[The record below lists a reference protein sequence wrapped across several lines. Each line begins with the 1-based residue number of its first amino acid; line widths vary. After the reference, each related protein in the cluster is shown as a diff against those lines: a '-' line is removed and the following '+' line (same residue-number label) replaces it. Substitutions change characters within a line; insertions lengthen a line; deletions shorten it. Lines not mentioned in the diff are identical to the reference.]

1 MSHATPV
8 RTYAV
13 TLATQRAVV
22 YCRVSTDDQQDN
34 GTSLDSQ
41 LDACLKRARERGYVV
56 DPHHVFSGWESAGG
70 WRDRKLLQHA
80 LDVIREEAADVFIC
94 YAVDRL
100 SRRQAHTAII
110 SEIIQIEHGAKLEF
124 ITEEFE
130 DSIVGEFI
138 RNAKAFAAEI
148 ELEKI
153 RERTVRGKQTR
164 LKSGK
169 LHNHGSDL
177 YGYRRDKERGV
188 REIYEPEADL
198 VRDVFQAVL
207 AGVPVRSLV
216 RRLNASGTPSPSVG
230 KLTFADGRTPRW
242 GTGVIYRMLAE
253 PAYKGETNAWRWRS
267 GGRNKSPQLRS
278 PDEWIGMPAG
288 TTPSIVSPDE
298 WEAVQDR
305 LRTQRG
311 ARTRNEVRQ
320 YLLRGMVVCG
330 TCGRPMRSCPERNT
344 RVYRC
349 SSRERGPACGGRR
362 VPAEPVE
369 AWVWEEVRRLLNE
382 PDLIARETSRLLDS
396 ETVERLRSERK
407 SIERRIKTIEGQQ
420 QSLMRELRERQGTK
434 RLFELARAEIDAS
447 EAERQQHL
455 SSLAGIVDQIEG
467 VSAMA
472 GQLGQMKEFCA
483 QVSERIEHFGF
494 DEKRKTLE
502 ALGIVVTGDG
512 RSWSLKG
519 GIPLDGQAGISST
532 TSWRNV
538 RRHGP
543 PRRHRSPHRRLN
555 GPSFP
560 RTAPAPQSGPSPHGP
575 DRRYPGSSR

>member
-1 MSHATPV
+1 MALTTHS
-8 RTYAV
+8 RTNAMAPL
-13 TLATQRAVV
+13 TRRAAV

-41 LDACLKRARERGYVV
+41 LDACMSHARDRGYIV
-56 DPHHVFSGWESAGG
+56 DPQHVFSGWESAAG

-80 LDVIREEAADVFIC
+80 LDVIRHGDADVLIC

-110 SEIIQIEHGAKLEF
+110 SEIIQIEHGATLEF
-124 ITEEFE
+124 VTEEFE

-177 YGYRRDKERGV
+177 YGYRRDKARGV
-188 REIYEPEADL
+188 REVYEPEAVV
-198 VRDVFQAVL
+198 VRDVFLAVL

-216 RRLNASGTPSPSVG
+216 RRLNTSGIPSPSVG

-242 GTGVIYRMLAE
+242 GSGVIYRMLAE
-253 PAYKGETNAWRWRS
+253 PAYKGETKAWRWRS
-267 GGRNKSPQLRS
+267 GGRNKTPQLRS
-278 PDEWIGMPAG
+278 QEEWIEMPAG
-288 TTPSIVSPDE
+288 TTPPIVSPGD
-298 WEAVQDR
+298 WQAVHDR
-305 LRTQRG
+305 LGAQRG
-311 ARTRNEVRQ
+311 AHTRNEARQ
-320 YLLRGMVVCG
+320 YLLRGMLMCG

-349 SSRERGPACGGRR
+349 SSRERGPACGGKR

-369 AWVWEEVRRLLNE
+369 SWVWSEVRRVLNQPE
-382 PDLIARETSRLLDS
+382 LIARETSRLLES
-396 ETVERLRSERK
+396 ETVERLRSERV
-407 SIERRIKTIEGQQ
+407 SIERRIKKIEGQQ
-420 QSLMRELRERQGTK
+420 QALMRELRESQGID
-434 RLFELARAEIDAS
+434 RLFELARAEINTS

-455 SSLAGIVDQIEG
+455 TSLAGIVDQIEG
-467 VSAMA
+467 VSEMA
-472 GQLGQMKEFCA
+472 DQLDRMKESCA
-483 QVSERIEHFGF
+483 QVSERLEEFGF

-502 ALGIVVTGDG
+502 ALGIEVTGDG

-519 GIPLDGQAGISST
+519 GIPLDGDAGISST
-532 TSWRNV
+532 
-538 RRHGP
+538 
-543 PRRHRSPHRRLN
+543 
-555 GPSFP
+555 PS
-560 RTAPAPQSGPSPHGP
+560 
-575 DRRYPGSSR
+575 